1 VEINDEE
8 GVFED
13 ADVYEEVTCK
23 SSLRR
28 SMSWGGAEGSASV
41 QIAVIYYCQ
50 PSNETLKKYILYHL
64 RILL

>member
-28 SMSWGGAEGSASV
+28 RMSVCGAEGSASV
-41 QIAVIYYCQ
+41 QIAVIHY
-50 PSNETLKKYILYHL
+50 
-64 RILL
+64 